1 MPSYPLALTLIK
13 LKNSVANLAQFQ
25 KGILTNLGFAPNV
38 YKRDQS
44 ISSNLIFNALGFFG
58 TFLSFSKFEPS
69 KENLFISLFASRTYF
84 SILFTLD
91 NDVVRMFK
99 FQDFLFTHNPNFI
112 QMEYF
117 NKDCYLEK

>member
-1 MPSYPLALTLIK
+1 MFDEMVFEPVPLFAAIAIVMPSYPLALTLIK

-25 KGILTNLGFAPNV
+25 KGILTNLVFAPNV

-69 KENLFISLFASRTYF
+69 
-84 SILFTLD
+84 
-91 NDVVRMFK
+91 
-99 FQDFLFTHNPNFI
+99 
-112 QMEYF
+112 
-117 NKDCYLEK
+117 